1 MGVTFNPMTA
11 GEVNFRV
18 NSGPSP
24 CQRSVPE
31 THTYLDIKKE
41 KKNKTAESVSDP
53 MTSLGST

>member
-24 CQRSVPE
+24 CQRLYLK
-31 THTYLDIKKE
+31 HTYLDIKKE